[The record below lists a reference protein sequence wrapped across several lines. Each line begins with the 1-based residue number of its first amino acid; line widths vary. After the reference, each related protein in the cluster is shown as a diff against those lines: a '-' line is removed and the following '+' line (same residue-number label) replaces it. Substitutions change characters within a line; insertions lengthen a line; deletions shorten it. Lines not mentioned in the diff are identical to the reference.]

1 MPARKDHVCA
11 RCGAPIDVRGHMGR
25 VLVQEQAPREFYLL
39 NGRKGSDVS
48 HRNVAPATKLCAGC
62 LAGAQSAVEAYVAEG
77 AI

>member
-1 MPARKDHVCA
+1 
-11 RCGAPIDVRGHMGR
+11 MGR

-39 NGRKGSDVS
+39 NGRKVSDVS